1 MKKLDN
7 KSEHFNNEKFPQA
20 MRAQPRKFQH
30 HTQKNAQA
38 HAHHSDDENER
49 HHGHHH
55 HEPAKNAVRMQ
66 LRNIQ
71 RLF

>member
-1 MKKLDN
+1 MKKLGN
-7 KSEHFNNEKFPQA
+7 KSEHFNNENFSHE

-38 HAHHSDDENER
+38 HAHHSDDDGER
-49 HHGHHH
+49 HHGHH

-66 LRNIQ
+66 LRSIQ